1 MSQAME
7 PSIRVLMFVKKGHLE
22 WREAPAPRLRDASD
36 AIVRPIVASRCD
48 GDAVFLFHDFSTILA
63 AGAAHHVIDPGV
75 TSLGA
80 RPFRG
85 PCPYGHECIA
95 EVVEVGESVADVR
108 PGDVV
113 IVPWAI
119 CCGACVSCTGGRT
132 SHCDRRTTPVAAYG
146 FGDPAGG
153 WGGAMSD
160 LLRVPHADAMLVAV
174 PEGIDPVRIAS
185 ASDNIPDAYR
195 TVAPH
200 LGTKPGA
207 SVLIVGGSARSIGLY
222 AAAIACAMGATRVDY
237 VDTDTTRLAIAEKVG
252 ANPILRT
259 AGARWFKQGLP
270 ASGGGYDISV
280 DASNEE
286 RGLDYAVR
294 ALASGGVCT
303 SVGFYFRRGT
313 PLPLWRMYLDGT
325 SFRTGLSNPR
335 ADLPDVLALV
345 REGRFHPELV
355 TTHVAAW
362 DSADEA
368 ILDRDATK
376 VVVTRPSRTLPRT
389 EAG

>member
-1 MSQAME
+1 ME
-7 PSIRVLMFVKKGHLE
+7 TSNRVLTFVKKGLLE
-22 WREAPAPRLRDASD
+22 WREVPAPRLLAPDD

-48 GDAVFLFHDFSTILA
+48 GDAVFLFHDFSTALA
-63 AGAAHHVIDPGV
+63 AGAALHVIDPGV

-80 RPFRG
+80 KPFRG
-85 PCPYGHECIA
+85 PFPYGHECIA
-95 EVVEVGESVADVR
+95 EVVDVGESVTTVK
-108 PGDVV
+108 PGDVT

-119 CCGACVSCTGGRT
+119 SCGACVSCHRGRT
-132 SHCDRRTTPVAAYG
+132 SHCDRRKTPVAAYG

-153 WGGAMSD
+153 WGGAVSE

-174 PEGIDPVRIAS
+174 PDGIDPVHVAS

-200 LGTKPGA
+200 LRANPHA
-207 SVLIVGGSARSIGLY
+207 SVLVVGGSARSIGLY
-222 AAAIACAMGATRVDY
+222 AAAIACAMGASRVDY
-237 VDTDTTRLAIAEKVG
+237 VDTDADRLAIAAKVG
-252 ANPILRT
+252 ANPIHRT
-259 AGARWFKQGLP
+259 GGGGWFRRGAP
-270 ASGGGYDISV
+270 ASGDGYDISV

-294 ALASGGVCT
+294 SLASGGVCT

-345 REGRFHPELV
+345 RTGRFHPELV
-355 TTHVAAW
+355 TTRVADW
-362 DSADEA
+362 DSAHEA
-368 ILDRDATK
+368 VLDRAATK
-376 VVVTRPSRTLPRT
+376 VVVARPRRAARVTPAS
-389 EAG
+389 

>member
-1 MSQAME
+1 ME
-7 PSIRVLMFVKKGHLE
+7 TSNRVLTFVKKGYLE
-22 WREAPAPRLRDASD
+22 WREVPAPRLLAASD

-48 GDAVFLFHDFSTILA
+48 GDAVFLFHDFSTALA
-63 AGAAHHVIDPGV
+63 AGAALHVIDPGV

-85 PCPYGHECIA
+85 PFPYGHECIA
-95 EVVEVGESVADVR
+95 EVVDVGEGVTTVR
-108 PGDVV
+108 PGDVA

-119 CCGACVSCTGGRT
+119 SCGACVSCQRGRT
-132 SHCDRRTTPVAAYG
+132 SHCDRRQTPVAAYG

-153 WGGAMSD
+153 WGGAVSD

-174 PEGIDPVRIAS
+174 PAGIDPVHVAS

-200 LGTKPGA
+200 LRATPNA
-207 SVLIVGGSARSIGLY
+207 SVLVVGGSARSIGLY
-222 AAAIACAMGATRVDY
+222 AAAIACAMGASRVDY
-237 VDTDTTRLAIAEKVG
+237 VDTDADRLAIAAKVG

-259 AGARWFKQGLP
+259 GGARWFKRGTP
-270 ASGGGYDISV
+270 VTGAGYDISV

-294 ALASGGVCT
+294 SLASGGVCT

-335 ADLPDVLALV
+335 ADLPDVLDLV
-345 REGRFHPELV
+345 RTGRFHPELV
-355 TTHVAAW
+355 TTRVADW

-368 ILDRDATK
+368 VLDRGATK
-376 VVVTRPSRTLPRT
+376 VVIARCRPRT
-389 EAG
+389 AAAA

>member
-1 MSQAME
+1 ME
-7 PSIRVLMFVKKGHLE
+7 TSNRVLTFVKKGCLE
-22 WREAPAPRLRDASD
+22 WREVPAPRLLAASD

-48 GDAVFLFHDFSTILA
+48 GDAVFLFHDFSTALA
-63 AGAAHHVIDPGV
+63 AGAALHVIDPGV

-85 PCPYGHECIA
+85 PFPYGHECIA
-95 EVVEVGESVADVR
+95 EVVEVGEGVTTVR
-108 PGDVV
+108 PGDVA

-119 CCGACVSCTGGRT
+119 SCGACVSCQRGRT
-132 SHCDRRTTPVAAYG
+132 SHCDGRKTPVAAYG

-153 WGGAMSD
+153 WGGAVSE

-174 PEGIDPVRIAS
+174 PAGIDPVHVAS

-200 LGTKPGA
+200 LRATPNA
-207 SVLIVGGSARSIGLY
+207 SVLVVGGSARSIGLY
-222 AAAIACAMGATRVDY
+222 AAAIACAMGASRVDY
-237 VDTDTTRLAIAEKVG
+237 VDTDADRLAIAAKVG

-259 AGARWFKQGLP
+259 GGARWFKRGTP
-270 ASGGGYDISV
+270 VTGGGYDISV

-286 RGLDYAVR
+286 RGLDYAIR
-294 ALASGGVCT
+294 SLASGGVCT
-303 SVGFYFRRGT
+303 SVGFYFRKGT
-313 PLPLWRMYLDGT
+313 PLPLWHMYLDGT

-335 ADLPDVLALV
+335 ADLPDVLDLV
-345 REGRFHPELV
+345 RTGRFHPELV
-355 TTHVAAW
+355 TTRVADW

-368 ILDRDATK
+368 VLDRDATK
-376 VVVTRPSRTLPRT
+376 VVLRRRP
-389 EAG
+389 A

>member
-1 MSQAME
+1 MAT
-7 PSIRVLMFVKKGHLE
+7 SIRVLTFVKKGRLE
-22 WREAPAPRLRDASD
+22 WREVPAPRLLAGSD

-48 GDAVFLFHDFSTILA
+48 GDAVFLFHDFSTALA
-63 AGAAHHVIDPGV
+63 AGAALHVIDPGV

-85 PCPYGHECIA
+85 PFPYGHECIA
-95 EVVEVGESVADVR
+95 EVVEVGESVTSVR

-119 CCGACVSCTGGRT
+119 CCGACVSCRSGRT
-132 SHCDRRTTPVAAYG
+132 SHCDRRETPVAAYG

-153 WGGAMSD
+153 WGGAVSD

-174 PEGIDPVRIAS
+174 PDGIDPVQMAS
-185 ASDNIPDAYR
+185 ASDNIPDAFR

-200 LGTKPGA
+200 LRAKPGA
-207 SVLIVGGSARSIGLY
+207 SVLVVGGSARSIGLY
-222 AAAIACAMGATRVDY
+222 AAAIACAMGASRVDY
-237 VDTDTTRLAIAEKVG
+237 LDTDATRLAIAAKVG
-252 ANPILRT
+252 ANPIHCPGS
-259 AGARWFKQGLP
+259 ASWFKRGAP
-270 ASGGGYDISV
+270 ATGGGYDISV
-280 DASNEE
+280 DASNHE

-313 PLPLWRMYLDGT
+313 PLPLWRMYLEGT

-335 ADLPDVLALV
+335 ADLPGVLALV
-345 REGRFHPELV
+345 LEGRFHPEMV
-355 TTHVAAW
+355 TTRVADW
-362 DSADEA
+362 GSAAEA
-368 ILDRDATK
+368 FLDRDATK
-376 VVVTRPSRTLPRT
+376 VVVVRRRAS
-389 EAG
+389 